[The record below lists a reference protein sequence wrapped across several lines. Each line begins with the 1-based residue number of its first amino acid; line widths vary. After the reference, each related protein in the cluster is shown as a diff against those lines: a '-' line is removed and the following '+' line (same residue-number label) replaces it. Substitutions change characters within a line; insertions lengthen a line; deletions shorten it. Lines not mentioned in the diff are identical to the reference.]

1 MELPITAIAQQ
12 YRLVGCLG
20 LKVASP
26 LAATAHLLLVV
37 VVIVVAVGI
46 VLLFGLRRRGGG
58 QFGRAEANAK
68 GVPARRVCGRRR
80 LRRGS
85 TLLWAGLVLIPPVP
99 FEPRLLQ

>member
-1 MELPITAIAQQ
+1 MELPIAAIAIAQQ

-26 LAATAHLLLVV
+26 LAATAHLLIVV
-37 VVIVVAVGI
+37 VVVGVGI
-46 VLLFGLRRRGGG
+46 VLLFGRRRRGGG

-80 LRRGS
+80 S
-85 TLLWAGLVLIPPVP
+85 TLLWAGLVRVPAVP